1 LITVQCELTRL
12 SWVKIYIYLMPILT
26 NISPTGNI

>member
-12 SWVKIYIYLMPILT
+12 SWVKIAPPSPW
-26 NISPTGNI
+26 ISAP